1 MVFLQEDLL
10 ESEKAIVRMFGGAD
24 QALYDYFVKRLDD
37 RIEAFG
43 SLKMTKYV
51 TQLRQL
57 NKYVRKKC
65 RIIYSK
71 AAADNLKAEAI
82 RKSFNRTMT
91 FTSR

>member
-1 MVFLQEDLL
+1 
-10 ESEKAIVRMFGGAD
+10 MFGGAD
-24 QALYDYFVKRLDD
+24 QELYRFFSKRLDE
-37 RIEAFG
+37 RIEKFG
-43 SLKMTKYV
+43 ELKMVKYV

-71 AAADNLKAEAI
+71 AAADNIKAEAI